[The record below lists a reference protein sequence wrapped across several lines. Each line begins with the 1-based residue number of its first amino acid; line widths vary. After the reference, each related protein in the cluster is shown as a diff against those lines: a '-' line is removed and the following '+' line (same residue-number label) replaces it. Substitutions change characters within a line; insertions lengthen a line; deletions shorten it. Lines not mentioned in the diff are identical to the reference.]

1 MKMRVTNFKLKKLAG
16 GCDRLEWSNSCSGP
30 VRLRPGRYA
39 IIPYTDI
46 ALDDPMEYKLVVSYK
61 DGAVDFEIKDILVE
75 RPIDEVGPSLPTP
88 YCSLVLMLNLTL
100 TLIITITINLIGAE

>member
-75 RPIDEVGPSLPTP
+75 RPIDEVGPVLPTHTAAW
-88 YCSLVLMLNLTL
+88 S
-100 TLIITITINLIGAE
+100 